1 MAFLH
6 DNDDDVFLTDRY
18 PPHLRSPIIRART
31 AQRSRLTAAAAN
43 VDVYCANSRLVH
55 EHYSRPL
62 YEELGRLLLPTP
74 QTDSIHE
81 GDMEDANAR
90 LGVNVE
96 SQTQAGLVKVVSAL
110 NVCKRCLS
118 SGATD
123 EESRNVT
130 SRMRYMHS
138 WDEPGV
144 EFLTCQRCG
153 HSWKR

>member
-1 MAFLH
+1 MAFLQ
-6 DNDDDVFLTDRY
+6 DADASVPLDET
-18 PPHLRSPIIRART
+18 T
-31 AQRSRLTAAAAN
+31 AAISDLKRKRNLALDTAAATT
-43 VDVYCANSRLVH
+43 DIYCAHSRVTQDT
-55 EHYSRPL
+55 YSRPL
-62 YEELGRLLLPTP
+62 YEELAQLLLPHKETA
-74 QTDSIHE
+74 QISE
-81 GDMEDANAR
+81 RDMEDAHAR